1 MYEYQTETETGQNG
15 RDNSSIYSL
24 FPSFS
29 LSLSLLLS
37 GNSRLHHAQAIY
49 PANPRTFRG
58 RFAIPRKYLANL
70 DVLTWR

>member
-1 MYEYQTETETGQNG
+1 MYEHRTETETGQNG

-24 FPSFS
+24 FLSFP
-29 LSLSLLLS
+29 LSLLLD
-37 GNSRLHHAQAIY
+37 GNSRLHHAPAIY

-70 DVLTWR
+70 DSLTSR